1 MLTQNINFSKFGVNR
16 NYFKTKIFVKKTL
29 KKYSKD
35 KFNLT
40 LIHKPSIWD
49 KINKENDLMLS
60 GHTHNGQIFPFSF
73 FVRMSRKLV

>member
-35 KFNLT
+35 KFFQ
-40 LIHKPSIWD
+40 S
-49 KINKENDLMLS
+49 LS
-60 GHTHNGQIFPFSF
+60 NRYIYSFSKKKNF
-73 FVRMSRKLV
+73 EI